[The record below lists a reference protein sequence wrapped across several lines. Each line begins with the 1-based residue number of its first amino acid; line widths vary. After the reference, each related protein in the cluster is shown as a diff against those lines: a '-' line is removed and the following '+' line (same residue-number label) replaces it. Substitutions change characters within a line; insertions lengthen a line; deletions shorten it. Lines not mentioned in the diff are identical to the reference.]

1 MILSMELF
9 HSKKVERK
17 ALVPQSCLTL
27 CNLVDCSSPDSSVHG
42 ILQARILEW
51 VAISFSRGSNP
62 SLLHFRQILYPLSH
76 GLYHAEQWKVER
88 ISRKIRNK
96 TFQVEL
102 VNLTITCALFIS
114 AVVLLKVLFK
124 LKCTYKS
131 LECLVKM
138 QILI

>member
-1 MILSMELF
+1 M
-9 HSKKVERK
+9 
-17 ALVPQSCLTL
+17 
-27 CNLVDCSSPDSSVHG
+27 DCSLPDSSVHG
-42 ILQARILEW
+42 LLQARILEW

>member
-1 MILSMELF
+1 M
-9 HSKKVERK
+9 
-17 ALVPQSCLTL
+17 LVTQSCLIL

-62 SLLHFRQILYPLSH
+62 SLLHSRQILYHLSH
-76 GLYHAEQWKVER
+76 GLYHAEQWKAES
-88 ISRKIRNK
+88 ISCKIRNK

-102 VNLTITCALFIS
+102 VNPTNTCALFIS

-138 QILI
+138 QIMI